1 MVTSFPRL
9 HCSAVSL
16 VFLAAVYAS
25 LAVKL
30 NDFVFIF
37 DFFMKKYRVMKT
49 STTITTISS
58 RLPTVAPAITDVVAF
73 TTSVSTSSFS
83 EEPCIVGDGIV
94 IVVTEG
100 IEALVNESVGKI
112 SGSVYMCVKQ
122 NINFITTVKFKHTHR
137 GIDVQPP

>member
-1 MVTSFPRL
+1 M
-9 HCSAVSL
+9 
-16 VFLAAVYAS
+16 FLAAVYAS
-25 LAVKL
+25 LAVRQ

-58 RLPTVAPAITDVVAF
+58 RLPTVAPAITDVVPF
-73 TTSVSTSSFS
+73 TTAVSRSSFS

-100 IEALVNESVGKI
+100 IEVLVRVGKI